1 MGWPVLRYLLGKNF
15 RRNDDACGGER
26 AADRLHCPGGDSE
39 LFCNATHTRSP
50 GAARAYLSS
59 LRHLRFSLLRRLAP
73 SGLELRANSL
83 GAFSGFHEATPLT
96 SSAERA
102 TGVT

>member
-26 AADRLHCPGGDSE
+26 AADRLHCPGGESE
-39 LFCNATHTRSP
+39 LFGNDTHTRAP

-59 LRHLRFSLLRRLAP
+59 LRHLRSSLLRRLAP

-83 GAFSGFHEATPLT
+83 GAFLDFMKQRHSPLLRSGPP
-96 SSAERA
+96 
-102 TGVT
+102 V